1 MDSVKEQFL
10 LDRVVIVHGIHAG
23 GFSAHHDL
31 AVLECDDIRGP
42 FNTHEFL
49 VNPRNHPVAHDR
61 HVDFRERTQRK
72 PPVIAHLATEGHR
85 KLRTLP

>member
-1 MDSVKEQFL
+1 MDGVKEQFL
-10 LDRVVIVHGIHAG
+10 LDRVVIAHGIRAG

-31 AVLECDDIRGP
+31 AVLESDDIRRP
-42 FNTHEFL
+42 FDTHEFL
-49 VNPRNHPVAHDR
+49 VNPRNHRITHDR
-61 HVDFRERTQRK
+61 HVDFRERPQRK